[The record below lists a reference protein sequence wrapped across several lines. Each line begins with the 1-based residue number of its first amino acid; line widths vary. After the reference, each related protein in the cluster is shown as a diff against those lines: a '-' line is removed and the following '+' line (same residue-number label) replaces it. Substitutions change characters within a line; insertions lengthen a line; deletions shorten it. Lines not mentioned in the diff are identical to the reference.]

1 MATIDTDNYGWT
13 FPLSSEQLDTSNDTL
28 KILFDNVDD
37 EVFKNKYRQGEYS
50 LNYDNEGTGVLWE
63 VGIGTGDG
71 ARDNGLNVYANGLV
85 KIPYTFEVTGDST
98 LGGTATLAAVDV
110 TSTLDV
116 AQAVTFDSTLYVIST
131 IDVDGELTI
140 NNDISGTITGGTF

>member
-63 VGIGTGDG
+63 VGIGTSDG

-85 KIPYTFEVTGDST
+85 KIPYTFEVIGDST
-98 LGGTATLAAVDV
+98 LGGTSTLAAVDI
-110 TSTLDV
+110 TSTLGV

-140 NNDISGTITGGTF
+140 NNDISGTITGGSF